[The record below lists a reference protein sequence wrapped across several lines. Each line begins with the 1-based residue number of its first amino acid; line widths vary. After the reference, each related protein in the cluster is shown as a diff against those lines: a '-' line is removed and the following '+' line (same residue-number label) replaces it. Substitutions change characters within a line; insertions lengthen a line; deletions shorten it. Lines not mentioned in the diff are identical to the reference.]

1 MKAFLMYRDRDFD
14 ARQVLS
20 AEKWDVRSRRSDWEA
35 RLKSLLPWNAAAL
48 SQDLGLDILFDA
60 MALGDQFLF
69 DVAQV
74 AVLSSLADTDTIAY
88 RQHVL
93 DDCARNHA
101 TIRDIYQ
108 ITLDAITTERKSY
121 LGVMGRYPSSILSRS
136 VDVLQIFVGALRK
149 LRIIADR
156 HAADFKSEG
165 LSRLF
170 AMLQRELDDDYFAG
184 IERHLKRLKFR
195 DGVLI
200 SAALGRGNKGVNH
213 VLRRPNEGRRRWLVR
228 LLPRKP
234 AGYTFRLHP
243 RDEPGAQALSA
254 LHDQGVNLVANAL
267 AQSNDHILSFFRM
280 LRTELA
286 FYIGCLNLRQQLA
299 ALDEPMC
306 FPVPAQAG
314 ERVLQ
319 FSGLYD
325 VSLALSGGQRVVG
338 NDLDKR
344 DKDLVVVSGANS
356 GGKSTFLR
364 SVGLGR
370 LMMQAGMFA
379 PGEAFSANICAGV
392 FTHFKREE
400 DPAME
405 SGKLDEELRRMNE
418 IVAHLKPNA
427 LILLN
432 ESFASTNE
440 REGSEIAHQVVSA
453 FLDKGIEVVFVTHLY
468 EFARSV
474 YDRKARNV
482 LFLRAGRRD
491 DGTRTFKIAEGEP
504 LQTSYGPDLYDAVFG
519 GHSLAASDT
528 SRLETAREKETY
540 S

>member
-1 MKAFLMYRDRDFD
+1 MKAFLMYRDRYFD

-20 AEKWDVRSRRSDWEA
+20 AEKWDVRSQRSDREA
-35 RLKSLLPWNAAAL
+35 HLKSLLPWNAATL

-60 MALGDQFLF
+60 MALGDPFLF

-74 AVLSSLADTDTIAY
+74 AVLSSLADTDTIVY

-108 ITLDAITTERKSY
+108 ITLDATTTERKSY

-136 VDVLQIFVGALRK
+136 VDVLQIFVGALKK

-165 LSRLF
+165 LSQLF
-170 AMLQRELDDDYFAG
+170 TMLQRELDDDYFAG

-200 SAALGRGNKGVNH
+200 SAALGRGNKGVNY
-213 VLRRPNEGRRRWLVR
+213 VLRRPNECRRRWLVR

-234 AGYTFRLHP
+234 AGYTFRLHT
-243 RDEPGAQALSA
+243 RDEPGVQALSA

-286 FYIGCLNLRQQLA
+286 FYVGCLNLRQQLA

-314 ERVLQ
+314 QRMLQ

-325 VSLALSGGQRVVG
+325 VSLALSGGQ
-338 NDLDKR
+338 
-344 DKDLVVVSGANS
+344 
-356 GGKSTFLR
+356 
-364 SVGLGR
+364 
-370 LMMQAGMFA
+370 
-379 PGEAFSANICAGV
+379 
-392 FTHFKREE
+392 
-400 DPAME
+400 
-405 SGKLDEELRRMNE
+405 
-418 IVAHLKPNA
+418 
-427 LILLN
+427 
-432 ESFASTNE
+432 
-440 REGSEIAHQVVSA
+440 
-453 FLDKGIEVVFVTHLY
+453 
-468 EFARSV
+468 
-474 YDRKARNV
+474 
-482 LFLRAGRRD
+482 
-491 DGTRTFKIAEGEP
+491 TRTLSSSPVRTRAENR
-504 LQTSYGPDLYDAVFG
+504 
-519 GHSLAASDT
+519 HSCAASASGD
-528 SRLETAREKETY
+528 
-540 S
+540 